1 MAGSLH
7 KKIGIAAVIM
17 ISSVFLSNL
26 IGLFREMVIAYI
38 GGAGSEVDAYQ
49 ISFLV
54 PEILNHVVASG
65 FLSITFIPIF
75 SGYLVD
81 NQQQRGWQV
90 LSVIFSCFGAFLIL
104 LIVIAGIFTGPI
116 VSLVAPGLQDPV
128 LKASVIRMTRI
139 IMPAQFF
146 FFGSGLFMAVQ
157 FAKEKFAVPALSPLA
172 YNLGIIAGGV
182 VLGPRLGVEGFSWGV
197 LIGAVANFVIQC
209 RGALKQGMKLRIAFE
224 FRHPDLRKY
233 VLQTLPLMLGLS
245 MTFSREFFFRFFGSF
260 LAAGTVAGINYGL
273 RIMLIPVA
281 LFGQAVGTASFPF
294 MARLVAEKKITELNR
309 LLNTTLRYISLVIPV
324 SVLLIVLRH
333 EVVRILFQ
341 RGKFDASATT
351 LTAEVLVYLLIGAF
365 ALTAY
370 TIVPRAYY
378 AMKDTLFPAIYGT
391 VTVILSVP
399 LYYFGMQLL
408 GARGVALALSL
419 SGIMQVTVLYA
430 LWNRRS
436 HNTGSWEV
444 YKIYGKMM
452 GFAVLMGIFLSW
464 FKSAVLCSIDSATLV
479 GSLTVCIIIGAV
491 FVLILLAVGYGFKI
505 REITD
510 MTARLTAML
519 KS

>member
-1 MAGSLH
+1 MAASLH
-7 KKIGIAAVIM
+7 KKVGIAAVIM
-17 ISSVFLSNL
+17 MSSVFLSNL

-49 ISFLV
+49 ISFLI

-81 NQQQRGWQV
+81 NQQRRGWQV
-90 LSVIFSCFGAFLIL
+90 LSVIFSCFGVFLIF
-104 LIVIAGIFTGPI
+104 LIVIAGIFTAQI
-116 VSLVAPGLQDPV
+116 VSLVAPGLHDPV
-128 LKASVIRMTRI
+128 LKAGVIRMTRI

-157 FAKEKFAVPALSPLA
+157 FAKEKFAVPALSPLI

-182 VLGPRLGVEGFSWGV
+182 ILGPRLGVEGFSWGV
-197 LIGAVANFVIQC
+197 LFGAVANFVIQF
-209 RGALKQGMKLRIAFE
+209 RGALKVGMQLQVAFE
-224 FRHPDLRKY
+224 FLHPDLRKY

-260 LAAGTVAGINYGL
+260 LAAGAIAGINYGL

-294 MARLVAEKKITELNR
+294 MARLVAEKKIAELNG

-324 SVLLIVLRH
+324 SVLLMVLRH

-341 RGKFDASATT
+341 RGKFDASATA
-351 LTAEVLVYLLIGAF
+351 LTAEVLTYLLIGAF

-391 VTVILSVP
+391 VTVVLSIP
-399 LYYFGMQLL
+399 LYYFGMQLFGTPGL
-408 GARGVALALSL
+408 ALALSL
-419 SGIMQVTVLYA
+419 SGIMQVAVLYA

-436 HNTGSWEV
+436 HNTGSRQV

-452 GFAVLMGIFLSW
+452 VLAASMGIFLTW
-464 FKSAVLCSIDSATLV
+464 FKSAALGGIDSTTLM
-479 GSLTVCIIIGAV
+479 GSLAVCVIVAAV
-491 FVLILLAVGYGFKI
+491 FVMILLAAGYGLKI

-510 MTARLTAML
+510 MAARLGARL
-519 KS
+519 KF

>member
-1 MAGSLH
+1 MAASLH
-7 KKIGIAAVIM
+7 KKVGIATVIM
-17 ISSVFLSNL
+17 MSSVFLSNL
-26 IGLFREMVIAYI
+26 IGLLREMVIAYI

-49 ISFLV
+49 ISFLI

-81 NQQQRGWQV
+81 NRQQRGWQV
-90 LSVIFSCFGAFLIL
+90 LSVVFSCFGAFLIL
-104 LIVIAGIFTGPI
+104 LIVIAGIFTDPI

-128 LKASVIRMTRI
+128 LKAGVIRMTRI

-172 YNLGIIAGGV
+172 YNMGIIAGGL

-197 LIGAVANFVIQC
+197 LVGAAANFAIQW
-209 RGALKQGMKLRIAFE
+209 RGALKVGMKLRIAFE

-260 LAAGTVAGINYGL
+260 LAAGAVAGINYGL

-294 MARLVAEKKITELNR
+294 MARLVAEKKIAQLNE

-324 SVLLIVLRH
+324 SVLLMVLRH

-341 RGKFDASATT
+341 RGRFDASATA
-351 LTAEVLVYLLIGAF
+351 LTAEILVYLLIGAF
-365 ALTAY
+365 SLTAY

-391 VTVILSVP
+391 ATVILSIP
-399 LYYFGMQLL
+399 LYYFGMQLF

-419 SGIMQVTVLYA
+419 SGIMQVAVLYA

-436 HNTGSWEV
+436 HNAGGRQV
-444 YKIYGKMM
+444 YLIYGKMTLLAAVM
-452 GFAVLMGIFLSW
+452 GVFLAW
-464 FKSAVLCSIDSATLV
+464 FRSAALGGIDSASLA
-479 GSLTVCIIIGAV
+479 GSLAICMIMGAV
-491 FVLILLAVGYGFKI
+491 FTLILLAAGYGLKI

-510 MTARLTAML
+510 MVARLTEKL